1 MPSKNTNINAN
12 TKKHDAMDYDR
23 NYDRVYENSLYPSFC
38 FKYKRYSEIGAEKI
52 STEKE
57 DEREDETGSEI
68 GFKAV
73 CEAGCEGLHHARLGE
88 LSTPHG
94 KIQTPAF
101 IFCGTKGTIKGLHI
115 NQVYKENTQII
126 LANTYH
132 MMLQPNEDIVYK
144 NGGLH
149 KFTGWNGPMMTDSGG
164 FQIFSLSHGGV
175 SSEIKGKRNSAMN
188 SINNQNKNKLVK
200 IRKDGAE
207 FKSYINGQKY
217 FLTPEKS
224 MEIQSKLGA
233 DLCFAFDECTPFH
246 VKKEYTKKSMLLSHE
261 WEQKS
266 LDHFTILQ
274 QEKISKN
281 EINQSLYGIV
291 QGGVYEDLRSQSVD
305 FIASRNFFGNA
316 IGGSLGKNASQM
328 DEIVKLV
335 SDMLYDKSPDKPI
348 HLLGIGR
355 IRDIF
360 QGVLCG
366 IDTFDCV
373 HPTRIARHGGAIV
386 KGAKYIRE
394 RDVGDGDVGEKIIE
408 KSCVGEKV
416 IENSDVEEKGASKCK
431 NNAESKDQFN
441 EKSKEYGREH
451 INLYNNCY
459 KEDTSPI
466 DSTCNCETCKVY
478 SRSYIHHLLKAKEML
493 GHVAITIHNIHT
505 MNRLM
510 EEIRAALSECIESG
524 KEEPFFELMNEWI

>member
-1 MPSKNTNINAN
+1 MQNMTQNKNIKNEFDNN
-12 TKKHDAMDYDR
+12 SDDKVEKHDMIKCDTTKHHTTKYGSVHSYKIYETM
-23 NYDRVYENSLYPSFC
+23 NYDKIYENSLYPNFSFR
-38 FKYKRYSEIGAEKI
+38 YKRSREI
-52 STEKE
+52 
-57 DEREDETGSEI
+57 
-68 GFKAV
+68 
-73 CEAGCEGLHHARLGE
+73 GCEGLHHSRLGE

-115 NQVYKENTQII
+115 NQVYQENTQII

-132 MMLQPNEDIVYK
+132 MMLQPGEDIVYK

-207 FKSYINGQKY
+207 FKSYIDGKKY

-246 VKKEYTKKSMLLSHE
+246 VNKEYTKKSMLLSHE

-266 LDHFTILQ
+266 IDYFTILQ

-316 IGGSLGKNASQM
+316 IGGSLGKNANQM
-328 DEIVKLV
+328 DEIVKMV
-335 SDMLYDKSPDKPI
+335 SDMLYDKSSDKPI

-386 KGAKYIRE
+386 KGARYIRE
-394 RDVGDGDVGEKIIE
+394 YDFIQRDFRKHDTNHFKNIDEEVYPEYVK
-408 KSCVGEKV
+408 
-416 IENSDVEEKGASKCK
+416 ENDNVHGLGNITKDTTGSKK
-431 NNAESKDQFN
+431 HS
-441 EKSKEYGREH
+441 REH

-466 DSTCNCETCKVY
+466 DSTCHCETCKVY

-510 EEIRAALSECIESG
+510 EEIRVALNECIECA
-524 KEEPFFELMNEWI
+524 KDEPFFELMNEWI